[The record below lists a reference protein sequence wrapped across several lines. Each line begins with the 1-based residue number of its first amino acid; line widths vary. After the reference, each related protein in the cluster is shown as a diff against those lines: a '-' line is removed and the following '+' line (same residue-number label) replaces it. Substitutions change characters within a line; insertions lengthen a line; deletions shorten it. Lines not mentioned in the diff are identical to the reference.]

1 MLVRLGEAMLITT
14 RDGAVLRVALNR
26 PEKLNALSRELVAQ
40 LAAAAE
46 NIRAD
51 RSIRAV
57 LLTATGRA
65 FCTGADLTDT
75 ALLSEKFTSLGE
87 EVAERMRGL
96 MNPLM
101 QSWYRLPVPV
111 VAAVNGIAAG
121 AGVSLALVADI
132 VIAAASATFSLPF
145 VPRLGLVPDLGATY
159 GLPQRLSTARLR
171 GLALLG
177 TPIGARTAVE
187 WGLIWEAVEDAS
199 LDSHAM
205 ALAQRLASG
214 PTEAIAGLKSLLA
227 DGGATSLEAQLERE
241 AVVQRVLA
249 DSEDFREGLD
259 AFRHKRAPAFRRK

>member
-1 MLVRLGEAMLITT
+1 MGDAMLTTT
-14 RDGAVLRVALNR
+14 RDGAVLRVVLNR
-26 PEKLNALSRELVAQ
+26 PEKLNALSLQLVTQ

-51 RSIRAV
+51 SSIRAV

-65 FCTGADLTDT
+65 FCTGADLTDN
-75 ALLSEKFTSLGE
+75 ALLSEKFTTLGE
-87 EVAERMRGL
+87 EVAERMRTL
-96 MNPLM
+96 MNPLI

-177 TPIGARTAVE
+177 TPLSARTAVE

-199 LDSHAM
+199 LDSHAT
-205 ALAQRLASG
+205 ALARQLASG
-214 PTEAIAGLKSLLA
+214 PTAAIAGLKSLLA
-227 DGGATSLEAQLERE
+227 DGGANSLEAQLERE
-241 AVVQRVLA
+241 AVIQRAVA
-249 DSEDFREGLD
+249 DSADFREGLE
-259 AFRHKRAPAFRRK
+259 AFRHKRAPGFLGK

>member
-1 MLVRLGEAMLITT
+1 MAAMGDTMLITT
-14 RDGAVLRVALNR
+14 RDGAVLRVVLNR
-26 PEKLNALSRELVAQ
+26 PEKLNALSFELVRQ
-40 LAAAAE
+40 LAAVAE

-51 RSIRAV
+51 GTVRAV

-75 ALLSEKFTSLGE
+75 ALITGKFTSLGE
-87 EVAERMRGL
+87 EVAERMRGS

-101 QSWYRLPVPV
+101 QSWYGLPIPV

-132 VIAAASATFSLPF
+132 VVAAASATFSLPF

-159 GLPQRLSTARLR
+159 CLPQRLSTARLR

-177 TPIGARTAVE
+177 TPITARTALD
-187 WGLIWEAVEDAS
+187 WGLIWDVVEDAS

-205 ALAQRLASG
+205 ALAQQLASG
-214 PTEAIAGLKSLLA
+214 PTAAIAGLKTLLA
-227 DGGATSLEAQLERE
+227 EDGASLAEQLERE
-241 AVVQRVLA
+241 TVVQRRLA
-249 DSEDFREGLD
+249 DSEDFREGLA
-259 AFRHKRAPAFRRK
+259 AFRQKRTPTFRGK

>member
-1 MLVRLGEAMLITT
+1 MIITN
-14 RDGAVLRVALNR
+14 RDGAVLRVVLNR
-26 PEKLNALSRELVAQ
+26 PDKLNALSLGLVTQ

-46 NIRAD
+46 NIRVD

-57 LLTATGRA
+57 LLSATGRA

-87 EVAERMRGL
+87 EVAERMRSV

-132 VIAAASATFSLPF
+132 VIGAASATFSLPF

-159 GLPQRLSTARLR
+159 ALPQRLSTARLR

-177 TPIGARTAVE
+177 TPITARTAVE
-187 WGLIWEAVEDAS
+187 WGLIWEAVEDTS

-205 ALAQRLASG
+205 AIAQQLATG
-214 PTEAIAGLKSLLA
+214 PTAAIAGLKTLLA
-227 DGGATSLEAQLERE
+227 DGGAGGLEAQLERE
-241 AVVQRVLA
+241 AVIQRALA
-249 DSEDFREGLD
+249 DSEDFREGLA
-259 AFRHKRAPAFRRK
+259 AFRHKRAPAFRGR